1 MASVTER
8 INQIKQPYGGYV
20 KPSLLHA
27 VQLPINEEQSLN
39 ENIHGSIVGLA
50 VDYLT
55 RLILG
60 DDVEHAF
67 KTSLEGLRLARN
79 FKLDISEK
87 ELINLV
93 MIKDLNDDS
102 IFNACRLAYFDVW
115 IRNPFNA
122 FSSSFREVNP
132 DKETINNIRIMVE
145 RNLHLFKL
153 CGGVKAKGFTFE
165 GGGYTNLVD
174 SGDGDFI
181 ADDTIWEIK
190 TIKSKPTNKHT
201 LQLLMYWIMGK
212 HSNQSIFD
220 NINCIG
226 IFNPRYNIVYKLKI
240 SDIPNNVIKEV
251 EDDVI
256 GYNTDIENYFRDI
269 EDIAEG
275 IKARLTG
282 EDKETIELQSLLIAA
297 EYIGDTKLA
306 IAIIDL
312 NKQYESALLRSAM
325 IAACTTENLLFIRYI
340 LNRCCNIN
348 LKRRLYSIA
357 LEINTINHND
367 DILDIIE
374 YHMIRDD
381 RL

>member
-27 VQLPINEEQSLN
+27 VQLPINEELSLN

-55 RLILG
+55 RLMLG

-145 RNLHLFKL
+145 RNLHIFKL

-181 ADDTIWEIK
+181 ADDTLWDIK

-212 HSNQSIFD
+212 HSNQSIFN

-226 IFNPRYNIVYKLKI
+226 IFNPRYNIVYKLKV
-240 SDIPNNVIKEV
+240 SDIPEEVIKEV
-251 EDDVI
+251 EDNVI
-256 GYNTDIENYFRDI
+256 GYKENTYTPFVEASRFNKVDVMKSIYFGKGIYPIDYI
-269 EDIAEG
+269 MAVKYAVMDKSYKALKWLVSDVNVEHEILIDGLVNIVFVSND
-275 IKARLTG
+275 IKAI
-282 EDKETIELQSLLIAA
+282 TILLNCSN
-297 EYIGDTKLA
+297 EYLIDEVRSKALKVANEYKSTKA
-306 IAIIDL
+306 S
-312 NKQYESALLRSAM
+312 Q
-325 IAACTTENLLFIRYI
+325 YI
-340 LNRCCNIN
+340 LSRF
-348 LKRRLYSIA
+348 KR
-357 LEINTINHND
+357 
-367 DILDIIE
+367 
-374 YHMIRDD
+374 
-381 RL
+381 